1 MSQYMTGTVDV
12 TSGSATVAG
21 LGTAWV
27 ANVTVGD
34 LFMVNNIY
42 THYEVAS
49 IPSDTSLVLNANWAG
64 STLTGQSYQVVR
76 DFTPIY
82 DLLEVSPGDRNW
94 AFNITKTFRMID
106 LLLSTA
112 TSGYTVVDHTDETN
126 VTLDSDDFNKI
137 HIFSTATTKCT
148 VTLPSIATADI
159 GKWLKLRKAGAGE
172 VEVVAADSDTL
183 IDTGTQ
189 INNAYPTELSA
200 LLDIYVEIATHWGFG
215 SAPFGR
221 WTTS

>member
-1 MSQYMTGTVDV
+1 MSQYMTGLCDV
-12 TSGSATVAG
+12 TSGSATVG
-21 LGTAWV
+21 GTGILWI

-34 LFMVNNIY
+34 LFMIRNIY
-42 THYEVAS
+42 THYEIAS
-49 IPSDTSLVLNANWAG
+49 IPTDTSLTLSPAWAG
-64 STLTGQSYQVVR
+64 STLTDQSYQVVR
-76 DFTPIY
+76 DFTPIH
-82 DLLEVSPGDRNW
+82 DLLEVAPGDRNW

-112 TSGYTVVDHTDETN
+112 TSGYTVVDHTDETT
-126 VTLDSDDFNKI
+126 VTLDSDDLNKI

-159 GKWLKLRKAGAGE
+159 GKWLKLRKAGVGE

-200 LLDIYVEIATHWGFG
+200 LLDLYVETAIHWGFG